1 MRARVLMDPDACLT
15 WQVRGWLDEL
25 IDDVELDLTPPPPLS
40 TYEVDRLRTIVTN
53 KQFLLMLAQGEL
65 ASAVSACKS
74 AALQAS
80 LRCDVEK
87 AGRELEEAQRDLES
101 AHASRC

>member
-1 MRARVLMDPDACLT
+1 MPAHALTRACAL

-25 IDDVELDLTPPPPLS
+25 IDDIELDLTPPPPLS
-40 TYEVDRLRTIVTN
+40 TYEVDRLSTIVTN
-53 KQFLLMLAQGEL
+53 KQLLLMLAQGEL